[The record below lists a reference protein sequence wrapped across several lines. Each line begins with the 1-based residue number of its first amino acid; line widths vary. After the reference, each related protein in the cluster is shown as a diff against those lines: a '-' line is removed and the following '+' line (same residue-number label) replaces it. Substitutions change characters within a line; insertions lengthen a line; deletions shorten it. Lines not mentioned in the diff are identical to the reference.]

1 MPNKNL
7 KNAPQNLKLNPNPHS
22 RNTSFLT
29 TFSTPKSINFYVI
42 FILYDV
48 FNQIIKSTVKYMIT
62 SYISKLL

>member
-1 MPNKNL
+1 MPNKSL

-42 FILYDV
+42 KNSMMFL
-48 FNQIIKSTVKYMIT
+48 IKSLT
-62 SYISKLL
+62 LQ